1 MGGMNLPAVDQD
13 FLRDLI
19 KFARQRPNPV
29 SWVDRD
35 GTARVTALLPAEMD
49 RLNRLAFQLRLSN
62 SAVLQQ
68 GAFLSSKPSPKPRP
82 TDTGVK
88 SPDEQSA

>member
-1 MGGMNLPAVDQD
+1 MNLPPADQD

-49 RLNRLAFQLRLSN
+49 HLNRLASQLRVN
-62 SAVLQQ
+62 KSAVLQQ
-68 GAFLSSKPSPKPRP
+68 AAFLPSKPKQ
-82 TDTGVK
+82 TDDSVNPPEAK
-88 SPDEQSA
+88 S

>member
-1 MGGMNLPAVDQD
+1 MNLPDSDQD
-13 FLRDLI
+13 FLRGVV

-35 GTARVTALLPAEMD
+35 GTARVSNLLPAEMD
-49 RLNRLAFQLRLSN
+49 HLNRLAHQLRLSK

-68 GAFLSSKPSPKPRP
+68 ASFLSAKPASKLRP
-82 TDTGVK
+82 TDNDVRE
-88 SPDEQSA
+88 S

>member
-1 MGGMNLPAVDQD
+1 MNLPTPDQD

-49 RLNRLAFQLRLSN
+49 HLNRLASQLRLSK

-68 GAFLSSKPSPKPRP
+68 AAFLPVKPSAKPRP
-82 TDTGVK
+82 TADAVNP
-88 SPDEQSA
+88 PDSKP

>member
-1 MGGMNLPAVDQD
+1 MNLPDADQD

-19 KFARQRPNPV
+19 KYARQRPNPV

-49 RLNRLAFQLRLSN
+49 QLNRLAHQLRVSK

-68 GAFLSSKPSPKPRP
+68 GAFIPSKRP
-82 TDTGVK
+82 PDCDRDTSG
-88 SPDEQSA
+88 